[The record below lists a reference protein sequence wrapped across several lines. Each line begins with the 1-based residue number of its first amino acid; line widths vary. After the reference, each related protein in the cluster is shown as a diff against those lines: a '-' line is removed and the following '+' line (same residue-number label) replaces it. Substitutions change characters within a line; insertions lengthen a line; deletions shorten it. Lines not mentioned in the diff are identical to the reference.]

1 MEQKSSILK
10 QTDSKTLT
18 FDDNAIKKKLD
29 FYKKKIDGDD
39 YAFDDNVFDLYF
51 IGRKLML
58 EENEK
63 YKKAGFLIV
72 NTITRSAMNNK

>member
-10 QTDSKTLT
+10 QTDTETFT
-18 FDDNAIKKKLD
+18 FDDNAIMKKLN
-29 FYKKKIDGDD
+29 FYKNKIDADD
-39 YAFDDNVFDLYF
+39 YAFNDNVFDLYF

-63 YKKAGFLIV
+63 YQKAGFLIV
-72 NTITRSAMNNK
+72 NTIISISNK